1 MPAVAKLIVAVM
13 LFLGAAL
20 CIYGYIDE
28 KLLSISVFTAL
39 VVSAL
44 CAGTFI
50 FFAFFDPER

>member
-1 MPAVAKLIVAVM
+1 MPAVAKMIVALM

-20 CIYGYIDE
+20 CIYGFIAE
-28 KLLSISVFTAL
+28 KLIQISVPTAL

-44 CAGTFI
+44 CAATFI